1 MCLEEIGPRAQFMI
15 IISVYVVNI
24 IYVFISFFLGG
35 GEGTCVT
42 IHERESSLNEEE
54 IGMCYEK
61 YEESGDN
68 FDLDLLIIWY

>member
-1 MCLEEIGPRAQFMI
+1 MYLFPLFWGG
-15 IISVYVVNI
+15 
-24 IYVFISFFLGG
+24 GG
-35 GEGTCVT
+35 GEGTYVT

-61 YEESGDN
+61 YEESGDK